1 MANRNLH
8 HQIRANIEHALD
20 GRTWSWLAEKS
31 GVPASTL
38 SNQRSRPCFSLEVLS
53 KVAEALGT
61 DLVGLLSEERSSP
74 KA

>member
-8 HQIRANIEHALD
+8 HQIRSNIEHELD

-38 SNQRSRPCFSLEVLS
+38 SNQRSRPHFSLDVLT
-53 KVAEALGT
+53 KVAEALGKNLI
-61 DLVGLLSEERSSP
+61 DLLPADGPTP